1 MTETESRPARRTGR
15 PPLTDRATLLAAA
28 RELGFSDL
36 TVGAVT
42 ARVGVKYS
50 TFYRHFPSLEA
61 LVAALVDD
69 VVTDGVFPATDEGRW
84 QEQMLAFAA
93 ATFDVM
99 AEHPGLAPAMVRLP
113 ESPEALLSAFRR
125 LTDRLLESGFTAED
139 AVLGASTAFQIGMQP
154 WLAANPLGIGDARR
168 RDQVLESAEPFDAQ
182 VRSVFRDR
190 IDDPPRSWTLSRVEL
205 VIAGLETR
213 LAS

>member
-50 TFYRHFPSLEA
+50 TFYRHFPSLES

-69 VVTDGVFPATDEGRW
+69 VVTEDAFPDAEGRW
-84 QEQMLAFAA
+84 QEQLLAFAA
-93 ATFDVM
+93 ATFDIM
-99 AEHPGLAPAMVRLP
+99 AAHPGLAPAMVRLP
-113 ESPEALLSAFRR
+113 ETPDALMAAMQR
-125 LTDRLLESGFTAED
+125 LTDRLLAAGFSAED
-139 AVLGASTAFQIGMQP
+139 AVLATSTAFEMGMHP
-154 WLAANPLGIGDARR
+154 WLSANGQGVGDARR
-168 RDQVLESAEPFDAQ
+168 RDQIIDSTRQLDPRIRA
-182 VRSVFRDR
+182 VFRDQV
-190 IDDPPRSWTLSRVEL
+190 DNPPRSWTLRRVEL
-205 VIAGLETR
+205 VIAGLEAR
-213 LAS
+213 PAG

>member
-28 RELGFSDL
+28 LRLGFSDL

-99 AEHPGLAPAMVRLP
+99 AEHPGLAPRWCGCRSPRGVAVGVPAADRPAAGVGLHRGGRGARRLDRLP
-113 ESPEALLSAFRR
+113 DGHA
-125 LTDRLLESGFTAED
+125 
-139 AVLGASTAFQIGMQP
+139 AVAGGQ
-154 WLAANPLGIGDARR
+154 PLGIGDARR

>member
-139 AVLGASTAFQIGMQP
+139 AVLGASTAFQMGMQP
-154 WLAANPLGIGDARR
+154 WLAASPLGIGDARR

>member
-1 MTETESRPARRTGR
+1 MTDTESRPARRTGR

-28 RELGFSDL
+28 REIGFSDL

-42 ARVGVKYS
+42 TRVGVKYS

-69 VVTDGVFPATDEGRW
+69 VVTDAVFPDVEGRW
-84 QEQMLAFAA
+84 QEQLLAFAA
-93 ATFDVM
+93 ATFDLM

-113 ESPEALLSAFRR
+113 DEPDAIMTAFRR
-125 LTDRLLESGFTAED
+125 LSDQLLAVGFTAED
-139 AVLGASTAFQIGMQP
+139 AVLAAGTAAQMGMQP
-154 WLAANPLGIGDARR
+154 WLCSNGRGAGDLRR
-168 RDQVLESAEPFDAQ
+168 REQVLESAQAFDPQ
-182 VRSVFRDR
+182 VRGVFRDR
-190 IDDPPRSWTLSRVEL
+190 IDDPPRSWTLRRVEL

-213 LAS
+213 LPA

>member
-99 AEHPGLAPAMVRLP
+99 AEHPGLAPRWC
-113 ESPEALLSAFRR
+113 
-125 LTDRLLESGFTAED
+125 GC
-139 AVLGASTAFQIGMQP
+139 
-154 WLAANPLGIGDARR
+154 
-168 RDQVLESAEPFDAQ
+168 
-182 VRSVFRDR
+182 RS
-190 IDDPPRSWTLSRVEL
+190 PPRRCCRRS
-205 VIAGLETR
+205 GG
-213 LAS
+213 

>member
-139 AVLGASTAFQIGMQP
+139 AVLGASTAFQMGMQP
-154 WLAANPLGIGDARR
+154 WLAANALGIGDARR